1 MQHFTSLEPLHLQ
14 GAWVTIG
21 AFDGVHRGHQALLR
35 DFVAEARAHRAPAV
49 VVTFFPH
56 PAEVLGNRPNPFYL
70 STPEEKAARIARLGV
85 DVLVTHPFNRQIAQR
100 SAREFMED
108 LHAHLGLRRLW
119 VGYDFALGRNR
130 EGDIPTLRRLG
141 KALGYTLHV
150 VAAYRLDGEVVSST
164 RIRKALAR
172 GEVEVAAR
180 LLGRPYAV
188 PGEVVQGD
196 GRGRH
201 LGFPTANLA
210 VWPRRMMPAAG
221 VYACWA
227 ETPAGVY
234 PAVINLGV
242 RPTFERRPAAP
253 RLEAHLLDFSGDLYG
268 QTVTVHFMRRLR
280 SEQRF
285 PSAEAL
291 AAQIARDVAAA
302 REALRAMPWPP
313 GEAVPA
319 DAPMAALSDG
329 DAIRK

>member
-1 MQHFTSLEPLHLQ
+1 MQHFTSLEPLHLS

-35 DFVAEARAHRAPAV
+35 AFVTEAHAHAAPAV
-49 VVTFFPH
+49 VVTFYPH

-70 STPEEKAARIARLGV
+70 STPEEKAALIAGLGA
-85 DVLVTHPFNRQIAQR
+85 DVLITHPFNRQV
-100 SAREFMED
+100 ARRRARDFMED
-108 LHAHLGLRRLW
+108 LQAHLGLRRLW

-130 EGDIPTLRRLG
+130 EGDIPALRRLG
-141 KALGYTLHV
+141 EALGYTLHV
-150 VAAYRLDGEVVSST
+150 VEAYRLDGEVVSSS
-164 RIRKALAR
+164 RIRKALAQ
-172 GEVEVAAR
+172 GEVALAGR

-188 PGEVVQGD
+188 PGEVVPGD
-196 GRGRH
+196 GRGRL

-227 ETPAGVY
+227 ETAAGTH
-234 PAVINLGV
+234 PAVVNLGV
-242 RPTFERRPAAP
+242 RPTFEPHPAAP

-268 QTVTVHFMRRLR
+268 QTLTLHFIARLR
-280 SEQRF
+280 PEQRF

-302 REALRAMPWPP
+302 RETLRRSRPP
-313 GEAVPA
+313 TPANEAAKQQSREVA
-319 DAPMAALSDG
+319 
-329 DAIRK
+329 K